1 MKKQHITLGRVLP
14 VGLIL
19 SAIGG
24 TGLVFV
30 FLNTQPFIGPRW
42 LLFFFVSVLACGLS
56 LPVFTMLQNRFAKKK
71 LTEGVLVRE
80 CILFAVYIDLLLWLQ
95 LGRVL
100 SNAIILLLGIGFT
113 LLEVFLRISEKAVF
127 TGGEKDE

>member
-1 MKKQHITLGRVLP
+1 MKKQQITLGRVLP

-30 FLNTQPFIGPRW
+30 FLNTQPFVGPRW
-42 LLFFFVSVLACGLS
+42 LLFFFVSVLACGIS
-56 LPVFTMLQNRFAKKK
+56 LPLFTMVQNRFSKKK
-71 LTEGVLVRE
+71 LSEGVLLRE
-80 CILFAVYIDLLLWLQ
+80 SILFAVYVDLLLWLQ

-100 SNAIILLLGIGFT
+100 TNAVILLLGIGFV
-113 LLEVFLRISEKAVF
+113 LLEIFLRMSEKAVF
-127 TGGEKDE
+127 KNGENNE